1 MAERS
6 PYRNQLTKKAQ
17 NLKDYGVCVNH
28 APSSFNQLTA
38 FSKKRRRDKRMKS
51 QAQGILHMR
60 DVLEEEFLVH
70 YQRTLHKVG
79 QRHNLSNEI
88 EKQLEQ
94 QLET

>member
-38 FSKKRRRDKRMKS
+38 FSKKRRRDKRTDAKKEGRKELRK
-51 QAQGILHMR
+51 A
-60 DVLEEEFLVH
+60 
-70 YQRTLHKVG
+70 
-79 QRHNLSNEI
+79 
-88 EKQLEQ
+88 
-94 QLET
+94 